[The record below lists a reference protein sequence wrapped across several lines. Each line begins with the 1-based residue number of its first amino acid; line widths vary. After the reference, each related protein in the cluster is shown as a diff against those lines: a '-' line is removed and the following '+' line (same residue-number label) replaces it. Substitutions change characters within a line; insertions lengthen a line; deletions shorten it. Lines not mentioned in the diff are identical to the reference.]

1 MLFFHKPWE
10 PVVQTVIN
18 MQLIVSPVLFCW
30 CVQENNETFYV
41 ILLIRGMTYPS
52 CLSNLLMAGRI
63 HLWFIFGHLT
73 LRELLLR
80 SNLVEIVAV
89 LSAKNTDMYLVM
101 RHPPL
106 PLYYHIN
113 ISKLSISLSL
123 WPSKAFIRMTD
134 IIFHLTSF
142 YQNTL

>member
-1 MLFFHKPWE
+1 MPGKK
-10 PVVQTVIN
+10 
-18 MQLIVSPVLFCW
+18 
-30 CVQENNETFYV
+30 ETFYV
-41 ILLIRGMTYPS
+41 ILFIRGMSYLS
-52 CLSNLLMAGRI
+52 CLSNLLIAGRI
-63 HLWFIFGHLT
+63 HLWAPDS
-73 LRELLLR
+73 ELLLR

-123 WPSKAFIRMTD
+123 WLSKAFIRMTD